1 MILGMIASAV
11 QRRELEPSQTPQ
23 RHWVRRC
30 FRRNAAGACCQTPPS
45 SARVWKTLFF
55 QSFVPWR
62 GTRIARKQM
71 IQFTPL
77 SSLQRLFVP
86 MLFAVAILVVGTARG
101 EEPEPKIPSL
111 RTDEPFAIP
120 NMGLTVL
127 LPDDSLVD
135 TSRLEG
141 GRTTVLIA
149 PRERGKAQTYVFQI
163 MQSVSADRS
172 LELTEAVKNIVEQ
185 RRSFHTGKNLRGKT
199 VSTVRVFDPDDNL
212 LLGQH
217 PAQRVY
223 LDVPLDTTVPV
234 TGYTIFHTGPGQF
247 VIFQMDCPVALF
259 PKVRA
264 LYELMIASVQFED
277 PDELGS
283 ERATALLAGRALLQ
297 RFNAADFAA
306 ALDKEPTYYRLFRPN
321 PTGKTEQDDEAGYQ
335 RVRIVAGTAGDL
347 EPNKIEARRTSA
359 DKQPGYLARVEA
371 RALAAGTVVDSV
383 SLYFLSADR
392 STELWSITMA
402 VRKGNNT
409 EQWVET
415 GVRNDDR
422 LTVKTTRSGQEPT
435 NADWSPVPES
445 YLSRVESY
453 LLPRLVARSGMSGV
467 FGFYT
472 YDSNLAKMTLR
483 RETFAPLS
491 GGTGFQPVSPGGTGF
506 QPVSSSSAYIMTSLP
521 SENSRPTTTELDAQ
535 GSIIRRSNPDG
546 QIMEPID
553 QPRLKKLWADKKL
566 PLE

>member
-1 MILGMIASAV
+1 MILNMIG
-11 QRRELEPSQTPQ
+11 
-23 RHWVRRC
+23 HH
-30 FRRNAAGACCQTPPS
+30 FRRRLA
-45 SARVWKTLFF
+45 
-55 QSFVPWR
+55 
-62 GTRIARKQM
+62 
-71 IQFTPL
+71 PL
-77 SSLQRLFVP
+77 
-86 MLFAVAILVVGTARG
+86 MTAVAILVGAAAHAQDA
-101 EEPEPKIPSL
+101 EPRIPTL
-111 RTDEPFAIP
+111 RTDEPYSIP
-120 NMGLTVL
+120 NLGLSVL
-127 LPDDSLVD
+127 LPEESLVD

-141 GRTTVLIA
+141 GRTTVVIA
-149 PRERGKAQTYVFQI
+149 PRGKEQSFVFQI

-172 LELTEAVKNIVEQ
+172 LDLADAVKNIVEQ
-185 RRSFHTGKNLRGKT
+185 RRSFHTGKNQRGKT
-199 VSTVRVFDPDDNL
+199 VSTVRVFDADEDL
-212 LLGQH
+212 LIGQH

-234 TGYTIFHTGPGQF
+234 TGYTVFHTGPGQF
-247 VIFQMDCPVALF
+247 VIFQMDCPVSLF

-264 LYELMIASVQFED
+264 LYELMIASAQFKD
-277 PDELGS
+277 AQELGS
-283 ERATALLAGRALLQ
+283 ERATALLAGRALLE

-321 PTGKTEQDDEAGYQ
+321 PTEKTEYDDEVGYQ
-335 RVRIVAGTAGDL
+335 RVQIVAGTAGDL
-347 EPNKIEARRTSA
+347 EPNKSEARRTSA

-371 RALAAGTVVDSV
+371 RALAAGSVVDSV

-392 STELWSITMA
+392 GTELWSITMV
-402 VRKGNNT
+402 VRKGSDT

-415 GVRNDDR
+415 GIRSDDR

-453 LLPRLVARSGMSGV
+453 LLPRLIARSGMSGV

-483 RETFAPLS
+483 RETFAPHS
-491 GGTGFQPVSPGGTGF
+491 SGTGVSESRRGDPPVS
-506 QPVSSSSAYIMTSLP
+506 AYAAYTMTSLP
-521 SENSRPTTTELDAQ
+521 SENSRPTTTELDSK
-535 GSIIRRSNPDG
+535 GLIVRRSNPDG